1 MSESLVQIGNN
12 QALQQGGVGL
22 GANIFRARPAL
33 IELIQTTSRAENV
46 TPGEFRVVSTNMH
59 LGKVIRVVLLSVPQ
73 EQREWFKDK
82 TSFTKENKR
91 CFSLDNIQ
99 PHSRA
104 LEPPAMYC
112 KSCPKGDLNWAKWRM
127 TRDPNDLPSC
137 NVYWNVLV
145 ADRKTQRPYF
155 LNIKGKSYQPFRQ
168 AMEQQMS
175 SLLADIFSNVRVVNK
190 ERGYTFVK
198 SENRF
203 VPIPGFVV
211 AEGKSQLAPEPLPSI
226 YNISFDIKSKKVNYA
241 TGTAFV
247 MEFSDF
253 KLMSPEDCAEFGNL
267 YLEIVQSKI
276 DTQAAVAEATITEA
290 EAAEAVMEPSAEVKG
305 EVIPPSTPITI

>member
-1 MSESLVQIGNN
+1 
-12 QALQQGGVGL
+12 
-22 GANIFRARPAL
+22 
-33 IELIQTTSRAENV
+33 
-46 TPGEFRVVSTNMH
+46 MH

-82 TSFTKENKR
+82 TSFTKENKK

-99 PHSRA
+99 PHPRA

-127 TRDPNDLPSC
+127 TRDPNDLPPC

-175 SLLADIFSNVRVVNK
+175 SLLADIFSNVRAVNK

-198 SENRF
+198 AENRF
-203 VPIPGFVV
+203 VPTLGATVADGVV
-211 AEGKSQLAPEPLPSI
+211 PEPLPSI

-253 KLMSPEDCAEFGNL
+253 KLMSPEDSAEFGQL
-267 YLEIVQSKI
+267 YLDIVANKV
-276 DTQAAVAEATITEA
+276 DVQAVTAEEA
-290 EAAEAVMEPSAEVKG
+290 EAIEAVTEAPATVKSEVL
-305 EVIPPSTPITI
+305 PPSIPITI